1 MSKRENRALNT
12 NRDKMEANNISALDI
27 HQTQTGECISLVAQV
42 YEEASASSPENATR
56 KKERKKEAKS
66 SRTAKNGGWHPQIT
80 KRLMGNRA

>member
-42 YEEASASSPENATR
+42 YEEASASSPGNATR
-56 KKERKKEAKS
+56 KKERGQE
-66 SRTAKNGGWHPQIT
+66 
-80 KRLMGNRA
+80 